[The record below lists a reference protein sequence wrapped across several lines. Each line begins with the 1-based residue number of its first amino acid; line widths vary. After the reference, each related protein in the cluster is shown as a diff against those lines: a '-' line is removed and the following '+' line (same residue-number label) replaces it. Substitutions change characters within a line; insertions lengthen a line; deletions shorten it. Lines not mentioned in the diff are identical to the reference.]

1 MGLLFV
7 NCFLEFGP
15 GGKFCHFAGGNLNG
29 CAGLRV
35 APIPCLPL
43 RNRESA
49 ETNQGY
55 PISFSQ
61 GSSNAV
67 HRRVNSSSG
76 RGLTDARTGCDFVNE
91 IGFIRS
97 EERRVGKECRSG

>member
-1 MGLLFV
+1 MCLPLV
-7 NCFLEFGP
+7 NCLLELSP
-15 GGKFCHFAGGNLNG
+15 EGKFCHYAGGNLNG
-29 CAGLRV
+29 CAGLQV
-35 APIPCLPL
+35 ALIPCLPL

-55 PISFSQ
+55 PISFAQ

-76 RGLTDARTGCDFVNE
+76 RGLTDAGAGCDSVNE
-91 IGFIRS
+91 IGFVHCFS
-97 EERRVGKECRSG
+97 WQVL